1 LARTPWH
8 RVGGFR
14 VTPKKVP
21 SRKPSSEKPSARR
34 RSITVINPATGQ
46 PLATHPIASGAQ
58 VRAAVEKARVAFRT
72 WSRLAPTDRAAYLSH
87 LAEILRKHRDDY
99 ARTMTLEMGKVIR
112 EANAEVDKCAWA
124 ADVFAKE
131 GPRFLEPEPVGTE
144 AMKAYIA
151 FDPRG
156 VLGSIMPWNFPMWQ
170 IVRFAVPALIAGN
183 TAVVKPASASPQSA
197 LNLEEAF
204 REAGFPDGT
213 FQVVVGDRST
223 ASALIDS
230 PVSLVSLTGSVG
242 TGVQVAQQAAKHLK
256 KAILELGGSDPF
268 IVAGDADLDA
278 AAKGAIAGRFVNTG
292 QSCIAAKRFLVV
304 DSVSEEFTA
313 RFVEQVRTLRVGDPL
328 RPTTDIGPLVNEA
341 QREEIE
347 GQVKD
352 AVRKGARVEVGG
364 KRLPGPG
371 WFYEPTVLS
380 RVTKAMRVLR
390 EETFGP
396 VAPILAVPDLDA
408 AVREAND
415 SEFGLGASLWTQ
427 DLKRAEGLVRQIDSG
442 MVFVNGVVKSDP
454 RMPFG
459 GIKHSGIGRELSR
472 YGLLEMVNIKT
483 VQVFPAKGPSQ
494 TAQPVE

>member
-1 LARTPWH
+1 M
-8 RVGGFR
+8 
-14 VTPKKVP
+14 P
-21 SRKPSSEKPSARR
+21 SRRKPRAAKRR
-34 RSITVINPATGQ
+34 TFDVINPATEKA
-46 PLATHPIASGAQ
+46 LAAYPILTARQ
-58 VRAAVEKARVAFRT
+58 VRTKVEAAREAFRS
-72 WSRLAPTDRAAYLSH
+72 WSKLDPKERAAYL
-87 LAEILRKHRDDY
+87 LRFAEVLRKHKDAY
-99 ARTMTLEMGKVIR
+99 AQTMTLEMGKVIR
-112 EANAEVDKCAWA
+112 EAIAEVEKCAWA
-124 ADVFAKE
+124 AEYFAE
-131 GPRFLEPEPVGTE
+131 NGPGFLQPEIVTTD
-144 AMKAYIA
+144 AMRSYVA
-151 FDPRG
+151 FHPRG

-183 TAVVKPASASPQSA
+183 TVVVKPASASPQSA

-230 PVSLVSLTGSVG
+230 PISLVSLTGSVG
-242 TGVQVAQQAAKHLK
+242 TGVQVAQQAAEHLK

-268 IVAGDADLDA
+268 LVADDADLDA
-278 AAKGAIAGRFVNTG
+278 AARAAVAGRCAKPG
-292 QSCIAAKRFLVV
+292 RSCIAAKRFLVV
-304 DSVSEEFTA
+304 DSVAEEFTA

-380 RVTKAMRVLR
+380 RVTRTMRVLR

-459 GIKHSGIGRELSR
+459 GVKHSGIGRELSR

-483 VQVFPAKGPSQ
+483 VQVFPAKGTSQ
-494 TAQPVE
+494 TAQTVE